1 MNDQI
6 SQTDN
11 SLKLEKLNKI
21 SERSDL
27 ILSQGYQIPSVLCMK
42 PKCAPKDFS
51 KETRNSASGQFRG
64 EKITISECLESN
76 SNQNISVILKNTA
89 ASSDIDL
96 SFGYQAISWIDQPT
110 KEAKTSAFSSME
122 YQAKDDRP
130 EREARISGGGDS
142 NGNSRADAS
151 ITFGRD
157 FDDGSRLEI
166 SGRASIEHRA
176 DGTTTTNVDGGASY
190 RW

>member
-1 MNDQI
+1 
-6 SQTDN
+6 
-11 SLKLEKLNKI
+11 
-21 SERSDL
+21 
-27 ILSQGYQIPSVLCMK
+27 
-42 PKCAPKDFS
+42 
-51 KETRNSASGQFRG
+51 
-64 EKITISECLESN
+64 
-76 SNQNISVILKNTA
+76 
-89 ASSDIDL
+89 
-96 SFGYQAISWIDQPT
+96 
-110 KEAKTSAFSSME
+110 ME